1 MNIETFIHLPPFDIL
16 IKVLIC
22 ISRTLF
28 IKFCH
33 EFKIMEA
40 LLSFIYLFIYFL
52 MWCWLVIPW
61 THHAHSSLRAF
72 YTTITYAGNFL
83 PTVCYHMKQ
92 IYPLVCHLNVNGTF
106 LGTTF
111 QSFISFWPF
120 LILHSDS
127 IYITSAANDRKS
139 NLGFQGKS
147 KGLGIITPTNR

>member
-22 ISRTLF
+22 MSRTLF

-33 EFKIMEA
+33 EFKIMEV
-40 LLSFIYLFIYFL
+40 LLSYLFIFL
-52 MWCWLVIPW
+52 VWCWLAIPW
-61 THHAHSSLRAF
+61 THHAYSYLHAF
-72 YTTITYAGNFL
+72 YTTIIYPGNFL

-127 IYITSAANDRKS
+127 INITSVANNRKS
-139 NLGFQGKS
+139 NLGF
-147 KGLGIITPTNR
+147 